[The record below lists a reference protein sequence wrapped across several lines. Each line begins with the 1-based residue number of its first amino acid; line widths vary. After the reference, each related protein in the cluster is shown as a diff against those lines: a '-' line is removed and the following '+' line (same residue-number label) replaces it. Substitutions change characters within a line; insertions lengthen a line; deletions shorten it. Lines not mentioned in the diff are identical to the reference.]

1 MANGRTSNGTPQFLR
16 TNTSMSAPDPTISS
30 ASTILRAG
38 KLPGPL
44 LHRLIEAYA
53 TAPDDDV
60 IVPTGYG
67 RDAAAI
73 QIGDT
78 QIVVKSDPITFA
90 TDGAARYLVAVNA
103 NDIACLGGIPRWL
116 TVVALLPEHGTTE
129 GMVESLFA
137 ELQTACDAVGVALI
151 GGHTEVTMGLD
162 RPLLIGT
169 MIGVVGPYGLIEPG
183 NAREGDD
190 LYLTKWAG
198 IEGTALLA
206 REHADRLRVSV
217 GEATVRSA
225 AKLLRSPGIAVTRDA
240 AALLS
245 SGAVRGLHDPT
256 EGGVAT
262 AIHELAEASGLGA
275 EVQRDAIPLLP
286 ETQILS
292 AHYGLDP
299 LGMLSSGALL
309 VAADPAKG
317 DVLRHA
323 AADGG
328 VPLTWIGTLTAPDQG
343 LFMIDASGRHPIPR
357 YDADE
362 ITRVL

>member
-1 MANGRTSNGTPQFLR
+1 MPSPDSSTHTSTTP
-16 TNTSMSAPDPTISS
+16 
-30 ASTILRAG
+30 LRAG

-53 TAPDDDV
+53 TVPDDDV

-73 QIGDT
+73 QVGDR

-116 TVVALLPEHGTTE
+116 TVVALLPEGSTTE
-129 GMVESLFA
+129 GSVETLFA
-137 ELQTACDAVGVALI
+137 ELQSACNAAGVALI
-151 GGHTEVTMGLD
+151 GGHTEVTLGLD
-162 RPLLIGT
+162 RPLLVGT
-169 MIGVVGPYGLIEPG
+169 MIGVAGPHGLLEPG
-183 NAREGDD
+183 NLREGDD
-190 LYLTKWAG
+190 LYLANWAG

-206 REHADRLRVSV
+206 REHADRLRTALGDDV
-217 GEATVRSA
+217 VRTA
-225 AKLLRSPGIAVTRDA
+225 AKLLRSPGIAVAKDA
-240 AALLS
+240 AVLIA

-262 AIHELAEASGLGA
+262 AIHELAEASGLGV

-286 ETQILS
+286 QTRILCD
-292 AHYGLDP
+292 HYGIDP
-299 LGMLSSGALL
+299 LGLLSSGALL
-309 VAADPAKG
+309 VAADPVG
-317 DVLRHA
+317 RDTLRA
-323 AADGG
+323 AAEDGG
-328 VPLTWIGTLTAPDQG
+328 VPLAWIGTLTAPDQG
-343 LFMIDASGRHPIPR
+343 LFMVDAAGRHPIPR
-357 YDADE
+357 YDSDE

>member
-1 MANGRTSNGTPQFLR
+1 
-16 TNTSMSAPDPTISS
+16 MSAPEP
-30 ASTILRAG
+30 STSNTPLRAG

-44 LHRLIEAYA
+44 LQRLIEAYA
-53 TAPDDDV
+53 TAPDDEV

-73 QIGDT
+73 QVGDR

-90 TDGAARYLVAVNA
+90 TDAAARYLVAVNA

-116 TVVALLPEHGTTE
+116 TVVALLPEGSATE
-129 GMVESLFA
+129 ASVETLFA
-137 ELQTACDAVGVALI
+137 DLQAACDAIGVAVI
-151 GGHTEVTMGLD
+151 GGHTEVTLGLD
-162 RPLLIGT
+162 RPLLVGT
-169 MIGVVGPYGLIEPG
+169 MIGLAGPHGLLEPG

-190 LYLTKWAG
+190 LYLAKWAG

-206 REHADRLRVSV
+206 REHAETLRDTV
-217 GEATVRSA
+217 GPEVVRSA
-225 AKLLRSPGIAVTRDA
+225 AKLLRSPGIAVAKDA
-240 AALLS
+240 AALLA
-245 SGAVRGLHDPT
+245 SGSVHALHDPT

-275 EVQRDAIPLLP
+275 EVQRAAVPLLP
-286 ETQILS
+286 ETRILCER
-292 AHYGLDP
+292 YGIDP
-299 LGMLSSGALL
+299 LGLLSSGALL
-309 VAADPAKG
+309 VAADPAG
-317 DVLRHA
+317 RDALREA

-343 LFMIDASGRHPIPR
+343 IFMVDAGGRHPIPR
-357 YDADE
+357 YDSDE

>member
-1 MANGRTSNGTPQFLR
+1 
-16 TNTSMSAPDPTISS
+16 MSALDSPTPIEN
-30 ASTILRAG
+30 IPLRAG

-73 QIGDT
+73 QVGDS

-90 TDGAARYLVAVNA
+90 TDGAARYLIAVNA

-116 TVVALLPEHGTTE
+116 TVVALLPEGTTTE
-129 GMVESLFA
+129 GSVEALFA
-137 ELQTACDAVGVALI
+137 DLQSACDAADVALV
-151 GGHTEVTMGLD
+151 GGHTEVTIGLD

-169 MIGVVGPYGLIEPG
+169 MIGIAGPQGLLRPG
-183 NAREGDD
+183 NAQEGDD

-206 REHADRLRVSV
+206 REHAARLRDAI
-217 GEATVRSA
+217 GEDVVRGA
-225 AKLLRSPGIAVTRDA
+225 AKLLRSPGIAVARDA
-240 AALLS
+240 AALLA

-256 EGGVAT
+256 EGGIAT
-262 AIHELAEASGLGA
+262 AIHEIAEASGLGA

-286 ETQILS
+286 ETRILC
-292 AHYGLDP
+292 AHYGIDP
-299 LGMLSSGALL
+299 LGLLSSGALL
-309 VAADPAKG
+309 VAANPAG
-317 DVLRHA
+317 RDELRRSA
-323 AADGG
+323 EDGG
-328 VPLTWIGTLTAPDQG
+328 VPLTWIGTFTSPDQG
-343 LFMIDASGRHPIPR
+343 LFMVDASGRHPIPR
-357 YDADE
+357 YDSDE
-362 ITRVL
+362 VTRVL

>member
-1 MANGRTSNGTPQFLR
+1 MSVPEPSTANAPLR
-16 TNTSMSAPDPTISS
+16 P
-30 ASTILRAG
+30 G

-53 TAPDDDV
+53 TVPDDDV

-73 QIGDT
+73 QVGDR

-103 NDIACLGGIPRWL
+103 NDIACLGGIPRWM
-116 TVVALLPEHGTTE
+116 TVVALLPEGSATE
-129 GMVESLFA
+129 ASVETLFA
-137 ELQTACDAVGVALI
+137 EVQMACDAAGVALV
-151 GGHTEVTMGLD
+151 GGHTEVTIGLD

-169 MIGVVGPYGLIEPG
+169 MIGLAGPHGLLEAG
-183 NAREGDD
+183 NAHEGDD

-206 REHADRLRVSV
+206 REHAETLRKTV
-217 GEATVRSA
+217 GADVVRSA
-225 AKLLRSPGIAVTRDA
+225 AKLLRSPGIAVARDA
-240 AALLS
+240 AALLA

-275 EVQRDAIPLLP
+275 EVQREAIPLLP
-286 ETQILS
+286 ETRILCD
-292 AHYGLDP
+292 HYGIDP
-299 LGMLSSGALL
+299 LGLLSSGALL
-309 VAADPAKG
+309 VAADPAG
-317 DVLRHA
+317 RTALQRA
-323 AADGG
+323 AEDGS
-328 VPLTWIGTLTAPDQG
+328 VPLAWIGTLTGPDQG
-343 LFMIDASGRHPIPR
+343 LFMVDAAGRHPIPR
-357 YDADE
+357 YDSDE